1 MSMTSRVPKRIG
13 STATPALTAVIL
25 TAGVAIAA
33 ALAGCAATSHN
44 DHTGDPVTYAG
55 GPSTPLAS
63 LSANAVASSA
73 SASTIAVANAA
84 PSDAAARVMR
94 DLSGEPQLA
103 GLTTKSTP
111 SGLEVAVTL
120 TRNDDGVP
128 DVWLADLA
136 VGAVAERSHS
146 DQAVANDLVA
156 SATAVGPGK
165 GGDAV
170 TTHLGIGAVRL
181 GQVFGSPSDSA
192 LISHVAKV
200 AEDHGLS
207 VADLQILHPLE
218 SALSVKFVVAD
229 GATIDWTIDELRT
242 DLVGESPDV
251 EGVLIELDDAHGQ
264 PLLQSGAAYRTGG
277 GGLWFAP
284 GQDARFGAVHG
295 GTPGN

>member
-13 STATPALTAVIL
+13 STAIPAPAAVIL

-136 VGAVAERSHS
+136 VGAVAER
-146 DQAVANDLVA
+146 
-156 SATAVGPGK
+156 
-165 GGDAV
+165 
-170 TTHLGIGAVRL
+170 
-181 GQVFGSPSDSA
+181 
-192 LISHVAKV
+192 
-200 AEDHGLS
+200 
-207 VADLQILHPLE
+207 
-218 SALSVKFVVAD
+218 
-229 GATIDWTIDELRT
+229 
-242 DLVGESPDV
+242 
-251 EGVLIELDDAHGQ
+251 
-264 PLLQSGAAYRTGG
+264 
-277 GGLWFAP
+277 
-284 GQDARFGAVHG
+284 
-295 GTPGN
+295 